1 MLDLLLEKDKLVF
14 LLINGSHN
22 SIADFIM
29 FWASNK
35 LIWIPFYCWLL
46 YLLSLSYKKPTIKLL
61 PVVALV
67 IAASD
72 QLSVFFKN
80 SVERLRP
87 CHEPSLQNLIHLVN
101 NNCGGQFG
109 FYSSHSSNSMALA
122 VFVGCLLSTQNTKL
136 KYILGIY
143 VLLVGYSRIY
153 LGAHYPTDVFTGWL
167 MGAFIGWI
175 AARISLSQ
183 LISNPKI
190 ITE

>member
-14 LLINGSHN
+14 LLINGSHY

-46 YLLSLSYKKPTIKLL
+46 YLLFLSYKKQTLKLL
-61 PVVALV
+61 PVVALL

-72 QLSVFFKN
+72 QLSVLVKN

-87 CHEPSLQNLIHLVN
+87 CHEPTLQSLIHLVN
-101 NNCGGQFG
+101 NKCGGQFG

-122 VFVGCLLSTQNTKL
+122 VFVGCLLSNPNIKL
-136 KYILGIY
+136 KYILGFY
-143 VLLVGYSRIY
+143 TLLVGYSRIY
-153 LGAHYPTDVFTGWL
+153 LGAHYPTDVLTGWL
-167 MGAFIGWI
+167 AGAIIGWI
-175 AARISLSQ
+175 AARISISK
-183 LISNPKI
+183 LISNP
-190 ITE
+190 

>member
-1 MLDLLLEKDKLVF
+1 MLELLLEKDKLLF

-46 YLLSLSYKKPTIKLL
+46 YLLILQYKKQTFKLL
-61 PVVALV
+61 PMVAIV
-67 IAASD
+67 IAVSD

-80 SVERLRP
+80 LVERLRP
-87 CHEPSLQNLIHLVN
+87 CHELSLQNIIHLVN
-101 NNCGGQFG
+101 NNCGGQYG

-122 VFVGCLLSTQNTKL
+122 IFVVFLLNNQYNYL
-136 KYILGIY
+136 KYILGFY

-153 LGAHYPTDVFTGWL
+153 LGAHYPTDVLT
-167 MGAFIGWI
+167 GWI
-175 AARISLSQ
+175 AGTMIGWTAAKVSSTK
-183 LISNPKI
+183 LIVN
-190 ITE
+190 T

>member
-1 MLDLLLEKDKLVF
+1 MLELLLEKDRLLF

-22 SIADFIM
+22 SIADFLM

-46 YLLSLSYKKPTIKLL
+46 YLLIKKYNKQTIKLL
-61 PVVALV
+61 PMVALV
-67 IAASD
+67 ILVSD

-87 CHEPSLQNLIHLVN
+87 CHEPTLQNLIHLVN
-101 NNCGGQFG
+101 NKCGGQFG

-122 VFVGCLLSTQNTKL
+122 VFVGCLLSNQNINL

-153 LGAHYPTDVFTGWL
+153 LGAHYPTDVLTGWL
-167 MGAFIGWI
+167 AGALIGWI
-175 AARISLSQ
+175 AARISTSKLV
-183 LISNPKI
+183 SNP
-190 ITE
+190 